1 MKIKGILGA
10 VGLVTVGILFGALL
24 VSGFGLVRPGWA
36 DINLGATNP
45 PVNLDADATSFS
57 KAFIEVAEKVTPT
70 IVQITVV
77 AERDNPHKD
86 FFFFPFDDR
95 IPKEQQGSGSG
106 IIISDDGYILTNN
119 HVVEKATK
127 VSVGLSDRRS
137 FSAKVVGTD
146 PLTDLAVIKIDAE
159 NLTSAYLG
167 DSDNLKVGQWVMAIG
182 NPLSLSSTV
191 TAGIVSA
198 IGRGQLGLIR
208 DSYGVENFIQT
219 DAVINPGNSGGALVD
234 LSGAVVGVNSAIA
247 TQGTG
252 TYIGYGFAIPINIA
266 KTVAKEIIAYGKVN
280 RGYIGINIGE
290 VDDALAKSVGLDRP
304 RGVIIQGIVEGGAAS
319 ETDLKSGDIILSI
332 DGRELNKPNEL
343 QSYVASKS
351 AGTSIDLKIFRDGKE
366 IDRKITLKA
375 RDEDAKTTPVKMKD
389 DEAAKKDSKSSTIS
403 FEQIGLTVKNLSEKD
418 KENLKVDNGILISG
432 VEEFSKSAD
441 QRLFSGLVIVEADK
455 KQINDV
461 ASFEKI
467 VDSKKGKAVLLKVQD
482 KDGNSRFVGLEI
494 PE

>member
-10 VGLVTVGILFGALL
+10 VALVTVGILFGALL

-36 DINLGATNP
+36 DINLGASNP

-57 KAFIEVAEKVTPT
+57 KAFIEVAEKVTPA
-70 IVQITVV
+70 IVQINVV
-77 AERDNPHKD
+77 AERENPHQD
-86 FFFFPFDDR
+86 FFFFPFDDKL
-95 IPKEQQGSGSG
+95 PKEQQGSGSG

-127 VSVGLSDRRS
+127 VSVGLSDRRT
-137 FSAKVVGTD
+137 FTAKVVGTD
-146 PLTDLAVIKIDAE
+146 PLTDLAVIKIDAN

-219 DAVINPGNSGGALVD
+219 DAVINPGNSGGAMVD
-234 LSGAVVGVNSAIA
+234 LSGAVVGINSAIA

-252 TYIGYGFAIPINIA
+252 TYIGYGFAIPINLA
-266 KTVAKEIIAYGKVN
+266 KTVSKEIIAYGKVN
-280 RGYIGINIGE
+280 RGYIGVNIGE
-290 VDDALAKSVGLDRP
+290 VNDALAKSVGLDKP
-304 RGVIIQGIVEGGAAS
+304 HGIIIQGIVEGGAAS
-319 ETDLKSGDIILSI
+319 ETDLKSGDIILTV
-332 DGRELNKPNEL
+332 DGREVNKPNEL

-351 AGTSIDLKIFRDGKE
+351 AGTTINLKIFRDGKE

-375 RDEDAKTTPVKMKD
+375 RDEEAKTTPAKMKNED
-389 DEAAKKDSKSSTIS
+389 GSTGESKSNTIS
-403 FEQIGLTVKNLSEKD
+403 FESIGMTVKNLSDKD
-418 KENLKVDNGILISG
+418 KEGLNVSGGILITK
-432 VEEFSKSAD
+432 VENFSKAED
-441 QRLFSGLVIVEADK
+441 QRLFNGL
-455 KQINDV
+455 
-461 ASFEKI
+461 
-467 VDSKKGKAVLLKVQD
+467 
-482 KDGNSRFVGLEI
+482 
-494 PE
+494 